1 MCVRE
6 TEKEREEKQG
16 LNILV
21 YVSVT
26 EMSTGKSYPTVFLRG
41 NIICQNN
48 CLLMWV
54 MYCFPWDDSLGNW
67 KNVDF
72 DMLHNAI

>member
-6 TEKEREEKQG
+6 TEREEKQV

-21 YVSVT
+21 YVSIT
-26 EMSTGKSYPTVFLRG
+26 EMSTGKSYPTVFLLG

-54 MYCFPWDDSLGNW
+54 MYCFSWEDSLGNR

-72 DMLHNAI
+72 DMLLNAI